1 MIFEDVI
8 KGSGITIPGTIEDKI
23 IRGASRVYGRP
34 MAYIIQKRDFPANE
48 YEVYMIIRDEKY
60 RNKYFEAYVLVCRV
74 QRYVYIKESEI
85 LSEPHTLEYWGEQG
99 YDI

>member
-23 IRGASRVYGRP
+23 IRGASRAYGRP
-34 MAYIIQKRDFPANE
+34 IAYIIQKQGFPANE
-48 YEVYMIIRDEKY
+48 YEVYMIIRDKKH
-60 RNKYFEAYVLVCRV
+60 RNQYFEASVLVCRV

-85 LSEPHTLEYWGEQG
+85 LSEPHTLEYWEEQG

>member
-8 KGSGITIPGTIEDKI
+8 KGSGITIPGTVEDKI
-23 IRGASRVYGRP
+23 IRGASRAYGRP
-34 MAYIIQKRDFPANE
+34 TAYIIQRRDFPMDE
-48 YEVYMIIRDEKY
+48 YEVYMIIRDKKH
-60 RNKYFEAYVLVCRV
+60 RNEYFEVFVLVQRA

-85 LSEPHTLEYWGEQG
+85 ISESHTLEYWGEQG

>member
-1 MIFEDVI
+1 MIFEDTI

-23 IRGASRVYGRP
+23 IRGASTVYGKP
-34 MAYIIQKRDFPANE
+34 TTYIIQKGITPLD
-48 YEVYMIIRDEKY
+48 YEVYMIIRDKKY
-60 RNKYFEAYVLVCRV
+60 RNKYFEAFVLVHRV

-85 LSEPHTLEYWGEQG
+85 TSKSHTLEYWERQG